1 MPSNYE
7 MYKQEIKKTLREMWD
22 YMRLNQP
29 LEKCDLIIGCG
40 CSDLHI
46 PIKCASLLKQG
57 YGSKILFA
65 GGLGKQ
71 TEDFFEKTETEI
83 YKDIAMQNGIS
94 SHDIIIET
102 KSSNTG
108 DNFRFAEEILK
119 NQDVKYDKIL
129 IVHRPFDERRT
140 LSCAQ
145 SILKKNHLIITSP
158 DITFDEFFDT
168 LDNKPY
174 QDIIGEISVIV
185 GDIQRIIVY
194 PQFGWQLENYV
205 PEEIKKD
212 YFYLKV
218 KDLGFSKYI
227 LSVTEIKDLI
237 NKHGLADGQKENY
250 FN

>member
-1 MPSNYE
+1 MISNYE
-7 MYKQEIKKTLREMWD
+7 MYKQEIKKVLREIWD
-22 YMRLNQP
+22 YMRLNQS

-71 TEDFFEKTETEI
+71 TEDFFEKAEAEI
-83 YKDIAMQNGIS
+83 YKDIAMQNGIRNE
-94 SHDIIIET
+94 DIIIET
-102 KSSNTG
+102 KSTNTG
-108 DNFRFAEEILK
+108 DNFRFAEKILK
-119 NQDVKYDKIL
+119 DQNIKYDKVL

-140 LSCAQ
+140 LACAQ
-145 SILKKNHLIITSP
+145 SILKDKHLIITSP
-158 DITFDEFFDT
+158 DVTFDEWFDM
-168 LDNKPY
+168 LDNKSL
-174 QDIIGEISVIV
+174 QNIIDEISVIV

-194 PQFGWQLENYV
+194 PQFGWQLENDV
-205 PEEIKKD
+205 PEKIKKD
-212 YFYLKV
+212 YFYL

-237 NKHGLADGQKENY
+237 NKHGLADGQEENY

>member
-1 MPSNYE
+1 MNSNYE
-7 MYKQEIKKTLREMWD
+7 THKQEIKRVLLEIWN
-22 YMRLNQP
+22 YMKLNQP

-40 CSDLHI
+40 CSDLNI
-46 PIKCASLLKQG
+46 PIKCANLLKQG

-71 TEDFFEKTETEI
+71 TEGFFEKTEAEI
-83 YKDIAMQNGIS
+83 YKDIAMQNGIRPD
-94 SHDIIIET
+94 DIIIET

-108 DNFRFAEEILK
+108 DNFRFAEEILN
-119 NQDVKYDKIL
+119 NQGIKYDKVA
-129 IVHRPFDERRT
+129 IVHRSFDERRT

-145 SILKKNHLIITSP
+145 SILKNKHLIITSP

-174 QDIIGEISVIV
+174 QDIISEISVIV
-185 GDIQRIIVY
+185 GDIQRIIIY

-205 PEEIKKD
+205 PEKIKKD
-212 YFYLKV
+212 YFYL

-237 NKHGLADGQKENY
+237 NKHGLVEGQKENY